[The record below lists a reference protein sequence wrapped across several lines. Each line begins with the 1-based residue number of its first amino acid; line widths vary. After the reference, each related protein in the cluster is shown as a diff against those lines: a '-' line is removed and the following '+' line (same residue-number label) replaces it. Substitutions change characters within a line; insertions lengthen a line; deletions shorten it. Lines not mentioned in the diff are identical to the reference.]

1 MNHFFAKIFLAFLTS
16 FLAVNCLCAQQKT
29 DTAPRKVEIMHA
41 NTLEYD
47 ESTGVTAKR
56 LLGKVVF
63 RHEEAY
69 MFCDSAWFFD
79 DSNTIQAY
87 NNVRIKQGDT
97 ILLVGKYLEYN
108 GNTKIAKMRDSV
120 VLKHN
125 KSFLITDSLD
135 YDRNQDMAYY
145 FDGGKIYDGD
155 NRLFSRR
162 GYYYTKLKD
171 YYAVDTVVLK
181 NPQYDIYSDT
191 LRYNTESAI
200 AYFYGPT
207 NIVSDSNYI
216 YCENGNYNTKSDQA
230 AFSENAWLRSG
241 ANYLKGDSLFY
252 DRKIQ
257 YGEAFM
263 NVSVI
268 DTVENLNAYGDYGYY
283 YENPRN
289 AMLTKNA
296 EVIYVTDG
304 DSIFMHSDTVY
315 ISVDSL
321 DYKLVRA
328 FYKVQVFKSD
338 VQARCDSLTFYSGDS
353 IAHMFY
359 KPVIWSDKNQISADH
374 IEVHFLNKNPDKF
387 FLNGNAFAIE
397 QYDSVHYNQM
407 KGRKISGYI
416 VEKKIRK
423 VDLNNDCQ
431 TIYYIVDEEINR
443 IIALNKVVSTNMT
456 IWFKDDKIERIW
468 FYEKPDGET
477 IPIEQLKNEQTLLK
491 DFRWLD
497 EYRPKSRDDI
507 FIWTEIPLQE

>member
-1 MNHFFAKIFLAFLTS
+1 MNHFLAKIVLTFLTFFLAAS
-16 FLAVNCLCAQQKT
+16 FLSAQQKA

-63 RHEEAY
+63 KHEDAY

-135 YDRNQDMAYY
+135 YDRNLDMAYY
-145 FDGGKIYDGD
+145 FEGGKIYDGD
-155 NRLFSRR
+155 NRLTSRR

-171 YYAVDTVVLK
+171 YYAVDTVVLR

-207 NIVSDSNYI
+207 NIVSDSNFI
-216 YCENGNYNTKSDQA
+216 YCENGNYNTQSDQA

-241 ANYLKGDSLFY
+241 SNYLKGDSLFY
-252 DRKIQ
+252 DRRIQ

-268 DTVENLNAYGDYGYY
+268 DTVENLNAYGNYGYY

-338 VQARCDSLTFYSGDS
+338 VQARCDSLTFYSKDS

-359 KPVIWSDKNQISADH
+359 KPVIWSEKNQITADH

-387 FLNGNAFAIE
+387 FLDGNAFAIE
-397 QYDSVHYNQM
+397 QYDSVHFNQM

-431 TIYYIVDEEINR
+431 TIYYVVDEEVNQ

-497 EYRPKSRDDI
+497 EYRPKSREEI
-507 FIWTEIPLQE
+507 FIWREIPSAE

>member
-1 MNHFFAKIFLAFLTS
+1 MNHYFTKIVLTVISLFFAVPFLYS
-16 FLAVNCLCAQQKT
+16 QQKP
-29 DTAPRKVEIMHA
+29 DTAHRKVEIMHA

-63 RHEEAY
+63 KHEEAY

-145 FDGGKIYDGD
+145 FEGGKIYDGD

-181 NPQYDIYSDT
+181 NPQYDIFSDT

-216 YCENGNYNTKSDQA
+216 YCENGNYNTQSDQA

-241 ANYLKGDSLFY
+241 ANYLMGDSLFY
-252 DRKIQ
+252 DRKIR

-296 EVIYVTDG
+296 EVVYVTDG

-321 DYKLVRA
+321 DYKLIRA

-338 VQARCDSLTFYSGDS
+338 VQARCDSLTFYSKDS

-359 KPVIWSDKNQISADH
+359 KPVIWSEKNQITADH

-387 FLNGNAFAIE
+387 YLDGNAFAIE
-397 QYDSVHYNQM
+397 QYDSIHYNQM

-423 VDLNNDCQ
+423 VDLHNDCQ
-431 TIYYIVDEEINR
+431 TIYFVVDEEVNQ

-477 IPIEQLKNEQTLLK
+477 IPIEQLKNEQTRLK

-497 EYRPKSRDDI
+497 EFRPKRREDI
-507 FIWTEIPLQE
+507 FIWTEIPEVQ